1 MIKKVL
7 FTVSVIVN
15 IILAIVFVIT
25 AAGAAAELK
34 FEYVESDTIQ
44 PDSLRMYLDMEN
56 YGTAASLSHP
66 IRGGA
71 EIAPEYEDYYRLGE
85 YTDLLFLKEMFKEAG
100 NTETYEQCEADLGK
114 IRDKMPEYTAIF
126 DKMDTS
132 VEAAVRE

>member
-71 EIAPEYEDYYRLGE
+71 EIATDYEDYYRLGE
-85 YTDLLFLKEMFKEAG
+85 YTDLLFLKEMFAEAG
-100 NTETYEQCEADLGK
+100 NTGTLEQCEADLGRL
-114 IRDKMPEYTAIF
+114 RDKMPEYAVIF